1 MIPTPIFELLVLI
14 LMIIW
19 VNVLL
24 SQLGVYDNEEK

>member
-24 SQLGVYDNEEK
+24 SQLGVYDSEEK

>member
-24 SQLGVYDNEEK
+24 SQLGVYDSEKK